1 MPHGS
6 MRSPAPSGP
15 CPRVTCWYWVMKNT
29 APVIDPLSYLLD
41 PRTPIAHAHGLL
53 VLTLS
58 GDRISALTRFLDN
71 SLLPYFGLPR
81 TLRDPWI

>member
-1 MPHGS
+1 MIALRDGRRFRLVPTHAYGQ
-6 MRSPAPSGP
+6 PAFG
-15 CPRVTCWYWVMKNT
+15 C
-29 APVIDPLSYLLD
+29 YLLD

-58 GDRISALTRFLDN
+58 GDRISALTRFIDN